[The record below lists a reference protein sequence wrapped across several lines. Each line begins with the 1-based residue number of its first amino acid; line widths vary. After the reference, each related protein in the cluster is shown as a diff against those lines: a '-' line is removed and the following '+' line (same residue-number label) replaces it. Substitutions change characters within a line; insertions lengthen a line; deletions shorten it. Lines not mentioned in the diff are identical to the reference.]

1 MPFELLWTCFSTVC
15 KKNAVGF
22 KPESSVVFIFLPK
35 CLLCFNS
42 LILCTCIVVNG
53 QLFSINYANQSQ
65 ELNQKLKEAIC
76 DPVTTKAKR
85 VQKQTHRKIFR
96 RENLWSKEGP
106 EERKQLLDTDH
117 VQAHASLV
125 CEANL

>member
-1 MPFELLWTCFSTVC
+1 MVRFVISHRKDVKMPFELLWTCFSTVC

-53 QLFSINYANQSQ
+53 QLLIVNLGFYQCSGILLLILIY
-65 ELNQKLKEAIC
+65 LKY
-76 DPVTTKAKR
+76 
-85 VQKQTHRKIFR
+85 
-96 RENLWSKEGP
+96 
-106 EERKQLLDTDH
+106 
-117 VQAHASLV
+117 
-125 CEANL
+125 